1 MTREWARYW
10 RSPDGRLEAMHA
22 HFERHSYHRHSHE
35 TYSFGVTE
43 QGAQAFSCRG
53 ADHISA
59 AGMVMTFNPDDPHDG
74 RAADALGFTYRM
86 VHLGPDLVAEVLD
99 DLGGRQAGL
108 PLFAEPVVQAQPLAH
123 AVRAL
128 HRAMMDKMPA
138 LQRDERLAAA
148 VASMVRFGAGRPV
161 RTSHATRTDA
171 ARIAARAREFLDEA
185 FASDVTAADLATATR
200 RSRYAVYR
208 AFHAT
213 YGLAPSDYQR
223 QLRLRAA
230 RALLEKG
237 RPVATVAAEAGF
249 ADQAHLTRWFTRHY
263 GITPGTYRDA
273 SGPWSGQ

>member
-1 MTREWARYW
+1 
-10 RSPDGRLEAMHA
+10 MHA

-53 ADHISA
+53 GDHISA
-59 AGMVMTFNPDDPHDG
+59 AGMVMAFNPDDPHDG
-74 RAADALGFTYRM
+74 HAADGLGFTYRM

-99 DLGGRQAGL
+99 DLGERQAGL
-108 PLFAEPVVQAQPLAH
+108 PLFTEPVVQAPALAH

-138 LQRDERLAAA
+138 LQRDELLAAA
-148 VASMVRFGAGRPV
+148 VASMVRVGAGRSV

-185 FASDVTAADLATATR
+185 FASDVTAADIATAAR

-208 AFHAT
+208 AFQAT

-273 SGPWSGQ
+273 SRPPGQAMIGDGL